1 MVYTIEGKPEDYAL
15 PEPVPLNIVTSNQ
28 VWKWLMGLVP
38 GGILL
43 AWLWKRVEALE
54 SDHE

>member
-1 MVYTIEGKPEDYAL
+1 MTDPARPDPMASL
-15 PEPVPLNIVTSNQ
+15 PVPVPLNTVTELQ
-28 VWKWLMGLVP
+28 AWKWLAGLLP

-54 SDHE
+54 NENE